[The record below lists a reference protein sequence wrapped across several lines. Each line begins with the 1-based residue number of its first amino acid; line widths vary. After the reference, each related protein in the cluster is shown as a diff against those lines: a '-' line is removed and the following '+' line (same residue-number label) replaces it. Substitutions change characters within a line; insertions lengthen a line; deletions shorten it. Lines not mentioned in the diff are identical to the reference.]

1 MTSYFDIMML
11 RAYACKY
18 ENHDQHTGRS
28 LSSSSKR
35 KAEEKGVTL
44 GEVISEAA
52 FVAYRDRPS
61 KKTARPFELPVAGR
75 GGLMAGVD
83 LDSSSALEDVMDGFS

>member
-1 MTSYFDIMML
+1 ML
-11 RAYACKY
+11 ASMRTTISIQDEAY
-18 ENHDQHTGRS
+18 E
-28 LSSSSKR
+28 LLKR